1 MLFFIQA
8 TPFGTGTYLN
18 LTLPYF
24 LSAIEI
30 PCQRNLK
37 DPSNKSVFIT
47 G

>member
-30 PCQRNLK
+30 PRQRNLK
-37 DPSNKSVFIT
+37 DPPRKSVFIT

>member
-30 PCQRNLK
+30 SFQRNFK
-37 DPSNKSVFIT
+37 DLYSKYVFIT

>member
-24 LSAIEI
+24 HSAMVIK
-30 PCQRNLK
+30 PVQ
-37 DPSNKSVFIT
+37 
-47 G
+47 

>member
-24 LSAIEI
+24 LSVKPAGNVKVAITLAN
-30 PCQRNLK
+30 PK
-37 DPSNKSVFIT
+37 
-47 G
+47 